1 MVKLIPMQQAE
12 FEAYLED
19 DIRRYARAHV
29 QAGSWE
35 PSEALKKS
43 RKEHEQLLPDGL
55 ASKNQHLFTIVDE
68 NTRAKVGSLWVK
80 IQGRRAFIYDFIIA
94 EALRGRGYAKQAL
107 AALDEMLKSMSVE
120 TVGLH
125 VFRDNLIARALYKK
139 MGFQVSGNYM
149 RKVLK

>member
-1 MVKLIPMQQAE
+1 MVKLIPMQPAE

-19 DIRRYARAHV
+19 DIQRYAQAHV
-29 QAGSWE
+29 RAGSWE

-68 NTRAKVGSLWVK
+68 NTSAKVGSLWVK
-80 IQGRRAFIYDFIIA
+80 IQGKRAFIYDFIIA
-94 EALRGRGYAKQAL
+94 EALRGKGYAKQAL
-107 AALDEMLKSMSVE
+107 VALDELLKSMRVE

-139 MGFQVSGNYM
+139 MGFQTTGNYM
-149 RKVLK
+149 RKALK